1 MNDLIKKEDE
11 NNKYIIKYYSIHN
24 LPKPVER
31 FIFLLETTV
40 AGTTRI
46 KDIDKI
52 IDSLNIRDDL
62 ILYREPDNPNDK
74 HAIRIETINKEKIG
88 YVPRQNNVV
97 ISRLM
102 DAGKKIVAE
111 VTEIE
116 SRGNWFRILFAIFLH
131 ES

>member
-11 NNKYIIKYYSIHN
+11 NNKYIIKYDSTHN
-24 LPKPVER
+24 LPKPFER

>member
-11 NNKYIIKYYSIHN
+11 NNKYIIKYDSIVN
-24 LPKPVER
+24 LPKPFER

>member
-11 NNKYIIKYYSIHN
+11 NNKYIIKYDSIVN
-24 LPKPVER
+24 LPKPFER

-74 HAIRIETINKEKIG
+74 HAIRIETINREKIG

>member
-11 NNKYIIKYYSIHN
+11 NNKYIIKYDSTHN
-24 LPKPVER
+24 LPKPFER

-40 AGTTRI
+40 AGTTCI